1 MTESLEV
8 PAKQEGPTR
17 MNIVAIVRLQVIF
30 EIMMNCKIILIIQAR
45 EIQVSAMSEIRKNNT
60 TLVLSNLSL

>member
-8 PAKQEGPTR
+8 PAKQERPTR

-30 EIMMNCKIILIIQAR
+30 EIMMNCKIILIIQVR
-45 EIQVSAMSEIRKNNT
+45 EIQISAVSEIRKNNT

>member
-8 PAKQEGPTR
+8 PAKQERPTR
-17 MNIVAIVRLQVIF
+17 MNVVAIVRLQVIF

-45 EIQVSAMSEIRKNNT
+45 EIQISAMSEIRKNNT

>member
-8 PAKQEGPTR
+8 PAKQERPTR
-17 MNIVAIVRLQVIF
+17 MNVVAIVRLQVIF
-30 EIMMNCKIILIIQAR
+30 EIMMNCKIILIIQVR
-45 EIQVSAMSEIRKNNT
+45 EIQISAVSEIRKNNT